1 MYQMAAQLRAG
12 RSSFFVSS
20 KPGPR
25 VRRSKAWE
33 KGMGELF
40 SLDAIEKETM
50 LTYLVGRARAARKQP
65 SAATAAHVHERAGG
79 VPNVPL
85 SVLRA
90 RWPSRPDRG
99 RERRLPWK
107 LRPRPGR
114 SHAPRRGGTG
124 MPLSPWDLS
133 QHCHRDPAH
142 PTRYPGLMSEGS
154 ACRAT
159 CKLGRFAR
167 ADRHLRWPTVAPT

>member
-1 MYQMAAQLRAG
+1 MYHMAAELRAG
-12 RSSFFVSS
+12 RGSFFVSS

-50 LTYLVGRARAARKQP
+50 LTYLVGRPRAARKQP
-65 SAATAAHVHERAGG
+65 SAATAAHVHEQAGG
-79 VPNVPL
+79 VRTFRCQCCGLAGPADLIAAANIAFLGSCDLGRGEVT
-85 SVLRA
+85 
-90 RWPSRPDRG
+90 RPDA
-99 RERRLPWK
+99 
-107 LRPRPGR
+107 
-114 SHAPRRGGTG
+114 AP
-124 MPLSPWDLS
+124 S
-133 QHCHRDPAH
+133 QHCDRDPAH

-167 ADRHLRWPTVAPT
+167 ADRHLGWPTVAPT